1 MQSNPCPLCN
11 TENAADSLYC
21 SQCKVDLRMAVAVA
35 DLRRRVAQLEHTQ
48 IAPAIVA
55 PKTTPAVPPIRQ
67 TAAQPRPPA
76 AWLTG
81 EFWLNKVGIS
91 LVLLALAFFFNYA
104 VQQGWLGPAV
114 RLAIGFAAG
123 AILLGLGT
131 FLQARRPD
139 FGKIL
144 QGGGLAAFYIT
155 GYASLNLYD
164 LVPYELAFGFMSLTT
179 LAAYGLAARQK
190 SVALAFVAL
199 AGGLITPLVLK
210 SDSNNIAAW
219 LAYSGLILAC
229 AAALYFWRG
238 WSALLYLG
246 ALSACVIASIATGD
260 YKKAPQ
266 TVQAF
271 ILFLGLLFWLLPMLR
286 LWLNGPAT
294 DTLPRRQVGLNLLTL
309 ALIPYLVLLSI
320 QIQDWRR
327 MTWGWVFLAIALGL
341 AGLAMLAWRAR
352 ALRPVW
358 WAHAVLALAFFACGV
373 GIVSES
379 FAWFAAALMAMVCV
393 LAWLWQYSK
402 QGVLCLIAHAT
413 AGLGAMILFAV
424 LLDHAS
430 DLQKT
435 PILAMALPVMTPLL
449 GAIGLLGAAPWWL
462 GGSRLRW
469 LYQIVAYGLALIWL
483 AVLCLL
489 LPNTQAL
496 ISAAW
501 GIIGMGV
508 LLLGLRRNM
517 ALWRTVGYVTLV
529 IVVAKLFIV
538 DLAEVALLVRVGLF
552 MLLGVAFLLLSYFYR
567 VLGKAK

>member
-1 MQSNPCPLCN
+1 
-11 TENAADSLYC
+11 
-21 SQCKVDLRMAVAVA
+21 MAVAVA

-48 IAPAIVA
+48 TAPISIA
-55 PKTTPAVPPIRQ
+55 PKTAPAAPPIRP
-67 TAAQPRPPA
+67 TPAQPRPPT

-81 EFWLNKVGIS
+81 EFWLNKVGIA

-114 RLAIGFAAG
+114 RLAIGLMAG
-123 AILLGLGT
+123 VVLLGLGT
-131 FLQARRPD
+131 FLQPRRPD

-164 LVPYELAFGFMSLTT
+164 LVPYGVAFGFMSLTT

-190 SVALAFVAL
+190 AMPLAFVAL

-246 ALSACVIASIATGD
+246 AVSAGIIASIATGD

-271 ILFLGLLFWLLPMLR
+271 ILFLALLFWLLPMLR
-286 LWLNGPAT
+286 LWLNGPTA
-294 DTLPRRQVGLNLLTL
+294 DTLPRRHAGLNLLTL
-309 ALIPYLVLLSI
+309 TLLPYLVLLSI

-327 MTWGWVFLAIALGL
+327 MTWGWVFLAMALGL
-341 AGLAMLAWRAR
+341 AALAALAWRAR

-358 WAHAVLALAFFACGV
+358 WAHAVLATAFFASGV

-379 FAWFAAALMAMVCV
+379 FAWFAAALMVAVCA
-393 LAWLWQYSK
+393 LAWLWQRSK
-402 QGVLCLIAHAT
+402 QTALLPVAHAF
-413 AGLGAMILFAV
+413 ASLGVIVTLAV

-435 PILAMALPVMTPLL
+435 PTLEMALPIMPALL
-449 GAIGLLGAAPWWL
+449 GAIGLLGVAQWWL
-462 GGSRLRW
+462 DGSRLSK
-469 LYQIVAYGLALIWL
+469 LYQIVAYGLTLVWL
-483 AVLCLL
+483 SVLWLL

-496 ISAAW
+496 ISASW

-517 ALWRTVGYVTLV
+517 TLWRTVGYVTL
-529 IVVAKLFIV
+529 IVVVTKLFVV

-567 VLGKAK
+567 GLRRG